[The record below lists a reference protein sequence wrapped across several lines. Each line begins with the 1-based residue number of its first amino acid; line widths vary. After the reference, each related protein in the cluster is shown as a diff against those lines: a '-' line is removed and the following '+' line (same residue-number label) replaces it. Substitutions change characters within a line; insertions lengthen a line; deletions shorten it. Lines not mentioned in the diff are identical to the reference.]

1 MVPGR
6 KTDVKDARWIAN
18 LLACGLI
25 TPSFVPEQ
33 AQRDLRDLTRS
44 RTTLLEERTRVSNRI
59 QKVLE
64 DTNIWTA
71 ICPRNE
77 ESAGKR
83 KRSRVEPSNKWLKS
97 ALVEAAQ
104 AAAHTKDSYFRAQ
117 IARLPESP

>member
-6 KTDVKDARWIAN
+6 KSDVKDAQWIAH
-18 LLACGLI
+18 LLAWALI
-25 TPSFVPEQ
+25 MPSFVPEQ

-64 DTNIWTA
+64 DTNIWTG
-71 ICPRNE
+71 ICPGNE

-83 KRSRVEPSNKWLKS
+83 KRSRTKPSN
-97 ALVEAAQ
+97 
-104 AAAHTKDSYFRAQ
+104 T
-117 IARLPESP
+117 